1 MPSSSSGSSSGSF
14 NGLSSSSFSHS
25 SSQSQPS
32 VQGSGD
38 SYSDAGVRNDL
49 AKVAVGNDINDIFF
63 AAVEMTR
70 MPMIV
75 SDPNRPDNPI
85 VFVNNAFIN
94 MTGYS
99 SAEVVG
105 KNCRFLQ
112 GPETDRSVVAEVR
125 RAVAERREI
134 ATELLNYRKN
144 GSTFWNALFIS
155 PVYDQQGNLKYFFSS
170 QLDISRRRD
179 AEQAL
184 GQARKM
190 EALGQLTGGIAHDF
204 NNLLQVITGYL
215 DMINLALR
223 SDKPDL
229 ARVARS
235 ADSIRKA
242 SGKAAMLTQQLLAF
256 ARKQRLEGRTINLNS
271 LTEGFTDLVTRT
283 LGGDIT
289 VQTELA
295 RGLWNCRLDPTQM
308 EVALLN
314 VLINARDAMNGRG
327 RVRIRTANE
336 DLSDPE
342 QAVQLGLKEGLY
354 VSIAINDDGPGI
366 APDILPRVMDPFFT
380 TKDEGKGTG
389 LGLSMV
395 YGFVKQS
402 GGSVR
407 ITSGAEGGTTV
418 TIYFPATQEQV
429 GGGFEYDSRIQSQGG
444 KEHILVVDDR
454 LEVAELAQVMLESLG
469 YRVSMVNAPAQA
481 LQLIRSGHPVD
492 LLFTDLIM
500 PGSMNGVVL
509 AREAR
514 RMLPTIKVLLTTGYA
529 SESLER
535 HGADGEF
542 PVLDKPYRHDELAR
556 KVRIV
561 LDGATGVS

>member
-1 MPSSSSGSSSGSF
+1 MPNTAKHPTVHWPADDF
-14 NGLSSSSFSHS
+14 N
-25 SSQSQPS
+25 
-32 VQGSGD
+32 
-38 SYSDAGVRNDL
+38 DAGMRNDH
-49 AKVAVGNDINDIFF
+49 AKVAVGDDANDIFF

-75 SDPNRPDNPI
+75 SDPNKPDNPI
-85 VFVNNAFIN
+85 IFVNNAFMN

-99 SAEVVG
+99 RAEVVG

-112 GPETDRSVVAEVR
+112 GPETDRAVVAQVR
-125 RAVAERREI
+125 QAVAEKREI

-155 PVYDQQGNLKYFFSS
+155 PVYDQHGELKYFFSS

-204 NNLLQVITGYL
+204 NNLLQVISGYL
-215 DMINLALR
+215 DIINLALR
-223 SDKPDL
+223 SDTPDL
-229 ARVARS
+229 GRVSRS

-271 LTEGFTDLVTRT
+271 LTEGFTDLVQRT
-283 LGGDIT
+283 LGGDIE

-295 RGLWNCRLDPTQM
+295 PGLWNCRLDPTQM

-314 VLINARDAMNGRG
+314 VLINARDAMSGKG
-327 RVRIRTANE
+327 TVKIHTSNE
-336 DLSDPE
+336 DLSSEDR
-342 QAVQLGLKEGLY
+342 AIQLGVKPGLY
-354 VSIAINDDGPGI
+354 VCIAVTDNGPGI
-366 APDILPRVMDPFFT
+366 PADILPRVMDPFFT

-407 ITSGAEGGTTV
+407 IVSSAERGTTV
-418 TIYFPATQEQV
+418 SIYFPATQDQV
-429 GGGFEYDSRIQSQGG
+429 GGAFEYDNRTHTQGG
-444 KEHILVVDDR
+444 HEHILVVDDR
-454 LEVAELAQVMLESLG
+454 IEVAELAQAMLESLG
-469 YRVSMVNAPAQA
+469 YRVSMVNSPTEA
-481 LQLIRSGHPVD
+481 LQVLRSEPKVD

-509 AREAR
+509 ARESR
-514 RMLPTIKVLLTTGYA
+514 RMIPSIKILLTTGYA
-529 SESLER
+529 SESIER

-556 KVRIV
+556 KIRIV

>member
-1 MPSSSSGSSSGSF
+1 MPTLAKRPPVHWPADDY
-14 NGLSSSSFSHS
+14 N
-25 SSQSQPS
+25 
-32 VQGSGD
+32 
-38 SYSDAGVRNDL
+38 DAGLRNDH
-49 AKVAVGNDINDIFF
+49 AKVAVGDDANDIFF

-75 SDPNRPDNPI
+75 SDPNQPDNPI
-85 VFVNNAFIN
+85 IFVNNAFIN

-99 SAEVVG
+99 RADVIG

-112 GPETDRSVVAEVR
+112 GPETDRAVVAQVR
-125 RAVAERREI
+125 EAVAERREI

-155 PVYDQQGNLKYFFSS
+155 PVYDQHGELKYFFSS

-204 NNLLQVITGYL
+204 NNLLQVISGYL
-215 DMINLALR
+215 DIINLALR
-223 SDKPDL
+223 SPVPDL
-229 ARVARS
+229 GRVARS
-235 ADSIRKA
+235 TDSIRKA

-271 LTEGFTDLVTRT
+271 LTEGFTDLVQRT
-283 LGGDIT
+283 LGGDIHVRT
-289 VQTELA
+289 ALA
-295 RGLWNCRLDPTQM
+295 PGLWNCRLDPTQM

-314 VLINARDAMNGRG
+314 ILINARDAMAGKG
-327 RVRIRTANE
+327 TLRIQTSNE
-336 DLSDPE
+336 DLSSDEP
-342 QAVQLGLKEGLY
+342 ALQLGLKPGLY
-354 VSIAINDDGPGI
+354 VCLAVVDDGPGI
-366 APDILPRVMDPFFT
+366 PPDILPRVMDPFFT

-407 ITSGAEGGTTV
+407 ISSGPQGGTTV
-418 TIYFPATQEQV
+418 AIYFPATQDQV
-429 GGGFEYDSRIQSQGG
+429 GGSFEYDNRTQSQGG
-444 KEHILVVDDR
+444 HEHILVVDDR
-454 LEVAELAQVMLESLG
+454 IEVAELAQDMLESLG
-469 YRVSMVNAPAQA
+469 YRVRMVNSANEA
-481 LQLIRSGHPVD
+481 LQLIRAGEPVD

-500 PGSMNGVVL
+500 PGHMNGVVL

-514 RMLPTIKVLLTTGYA
+514 RMLPSLKILLTTGYA
-529 SESLER
+529 SESIER

-556 KVRIV
+556 KIRIV

>member
-1 MPSSSSGSSSGSF
+1 MPSSSSSPT
-14 NGLSSSSFSHS
+14 NP
-25 SSQSQPS
+25 SQAPAQVAS
-32 VQGSGD
+32 D
-38 SYSDAGVRNDL
+38 RYTDAGVRNDL

-271 LTEGFTDLVTRT
+271 LTEGFTDLVSRT

-336 DLSDPE
+336 DLADPDR
-342 QAVQLGLKEGLY
+342 AVQLGLKEGLY
-354 VSIAINDDGPGI
+354 VSIAVTDDGPGI

-418 TIYFPATQEQV
+418 TIYFPATQDQV
-429 GGGFEYDSRIQSQGG
+429 GGGFEYDNRSQSQGG
-444 KEHILVVDDR
+444 QEHILVVDDR
-454 LEVAELAQVMLESLG
+454 LEVAELAQTMLESLG
-469 YRVSMVNAPAQA
+469 YRVSMVNSPAEA
-481 LQLIRSGHPVD
+481 LQLIRSGRPVD

-509 AREAR
+509 AREAK

-556 KVRIV
+556 KIRIV